1 MAGWHTRLWRR
12 VRIAPGV
19 TINLSKSGASVSVGP
34 RGAKVTVGR
43 RGVRQT
49 LGIPGTGIFATRQ
62 LGSRRASSTAT
73 VADAADLPVSDPAT
87 ADLPALDP
95 AAPSLEEQTV
105 ATSSAATAP
114 AATAPEADDDIV
126 LYFGLA
132 TVVGVLFGLALL
144 IVGRP
149 ANEALTGGAIAIVAG
164 IVYEGLAHHHPGPAK
179 AVASVVIGLISIA
192 TAVLAAL
199 AIAVIGGLLLGAA
212 GSGRSRRRR

>member
-49 LGIPGTGIFATRQ
+49 LGIPGTGFYATRQ
-62 LGSRRASSTAT
+62 LEGLPGSR
-73 VADAADLPVSDPAT
+73 
-87 ADLPALDP
+87 P
-95 AAPSLEEQTV
+95 AAPSLEEQAV
-105 ATSSAATAP
+105 ATSSASTDLTADAAASQAP
-114 AATAPEADDDIV
+114 AVPEADDDIV

-132 TVVGVLFGLALL
+132 SVVGVLFGLALFL
-144 IVGRP
+144 IGRP
-149 ANEALTGGAIAIVAG
+149 TNEALTGGAIAIVVG
-164 IVYEGLAHHHPGPAK
+164 IVYEGLAHHHSGPAK
-179 AVASVVIGLISIA
+179 AVAAVAVGVISIV
-192 TAVLAAL
+192 TAVLAGL

-212 GSGRSRRRR
+212 GSGRSRRRRRGGW

>member
-19 TINLSKSGASVSVGP
+19 TINLSKSGPSVSVGP
-34 RGAKVTVGR
+34 RGAKLTVGR

-49 LGIPGTGIFATRQ
+49 IGIPGTGFYATRR
-62 LGSRRASSTAT
+62 LGSPRARSTGHA
-73 VADAADLPVSDPAT
+73 ADAADVPASNPAVPLPVEQ
-87 ADLPALDP
+87 
-95 AAPSLEEQTV
+95 AAPAPPAV
-105 ATSSAATAP
+105 MAP
-114 AATAPEADDDIV
+114 AGPEADDDMV

-132 TVVGVLFGLALL
+132 TVVGILFGTALL
-144 IVGRP
+144 VVGRP

-179 AVASVVIGLISIA
+179 AVASVIIGLISIA

-199 AIAVIGGLLLGAA
+199 AVAAVGALLLGAA
-212 GSGRSRRRR
+212 GSGRSRRRRRGGW